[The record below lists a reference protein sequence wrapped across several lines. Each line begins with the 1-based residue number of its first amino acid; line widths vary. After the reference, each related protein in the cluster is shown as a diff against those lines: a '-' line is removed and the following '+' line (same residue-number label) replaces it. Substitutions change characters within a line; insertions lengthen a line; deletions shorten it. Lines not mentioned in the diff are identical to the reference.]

1 MRQIKRL
8 PAIDGQLGWF
18 ESVPFTRP
26 MPVQRAETDEYFDV
40 IIIGA
45 GFSGLATAGRLAELR
60 PEARIALIDA
70 LEVGQ
75 GASGRNAGFII
86 DIPHNLDPTE
96 PDAQANTKARDLNT
110 FAIQRLQRIQEQQ
123 GLEVC
128 WHQAGKYLA
137 AHEEK
142 HFSGL
147 SDFVKTL
154 EAIGEP
160 YEILNGD
167 ALAKKLGTHYYKR
180 AVYTP
185 GNILVNPA
193 ALAIS
198 VASAL
203 PPNVTLLENTPVQE
217 IDLANKVI
225 QTPKAR
231 LSADTIVLATN
242 AFTEK
247 FGVAS
252 NQITPIFTYA
262 SLTRPLN
269 DNEMQCFKD
278 KAAENKTTE
287 NIAPWGLTSA
297 HPAGT
302 TVRFT
307 PDRRIFIRNT
317 LNYQPTLSS
326 TGASLDKVKTKHR
339 QSYLARFPQLPDV
352 PFEYTWGGM
361 ICVTMNH
368 QPVFTEHK
376 PNVYVIAGMNGV
388 GVAKGTYLGHY
399 MAEYICGKQSP
410 ELDFIL
416 NHSVPSWIPPDPFRS
431 VGAHIRLS
439 FEEYMAKGE
448 V

>member
-1 MRQIKRL
+1 MQQIKRL

-26 MPVQRAETDEYFDV
+26 MPVQQAKKDEHFDV

-45 GFSGLATAGRLAELR
+45 GFSGLATATRLAELR
-60 PEARIALIDA
+60 PEARIVIIDA

-86 DIPHNLDPTE
+86 DLPHNLDPTE
-96 PDAQANTKARDLNT
+96 PNAEANTKVRDLNG
-110 FAIQRLQRIQEQQ
+110 FAIQRLQQIQKQQ
-123 GLEVC
+123 GLDVC
-128 WHQAGKYLA
+128 WHKAGKYLA

-147 SDFVKTL
+147 TDFVNTL

-160 YEILNGD
+160 YEILNED
-167 ALAKKLGTHYYKR
+167 TLAKRLGTRYYKR
-180 AVYTP
+180 AVYTS

-193 ALAIS
+193 ALAIC

-203 PPNVTLLENTPVQE
+203 PSNVTLLENTPVQAV
-217 IDLANKVI
+217 DLTNKVI

-247 FGVAS
+247 FGVS
-252 NQITPIFTYA
+252 NRITPIFTYA
-262 SLTRPLN
+262 SLTRQLN
-269 DNEMQCFKD
+269 DSEMKNFK
-278 KAAENKTTE
+278 

-307 PDRRIFIRNT
+307 SDNRIFIRNT
-317 LNYQPTLSS
+317 LNYQPHLSS
-326 TGASLDKVKTKHR
+326 PESVLDKAKATHR
-339 QSYLARFPQLPDV
+339 KSYLARFPQLADV

-368 QPVFTEHK
+368 EPVFKEHTSGI
-376 PNVYVIAGMNGV
+376 YVMAAMNGV

-399 MAEYICGKQSP
+399 MAEYICGKKSP

-416 NHSVPSWIPPDPFRS
+416 SHSAPSWIPPDPLRS

-439 FEEYMAKGE
+439 FEERRAKGE

>member
-1 MRQIKRL
+1 MQQIKRL

-26 MPVQRAETDEYFDV
+26 MPVQQAEKDEYFDI

-45 GFSGLATAGRLAELR
+45 GFSGLATATRLAELR
-60 PEARIALIDA
+60 PEARIAIIDA

-86 DIPHNLDPTE
+86 DLPHNLDPTE
-96 PDAQANTKARDLNT
+96 PNAEANTKVRDLNG
-110 FAIQRLQRIQEQQ
+110 FAIQRLQQIQKRQ
-123 GLEVC
+123 GLDVS
-128 WHQAGKYLA
+128 WHKAGKYLA

-147 SDFVKTL
+147 TDFVNTL

-167 ALAKKLGTHYYKR
+167 VLAERLGTHYYKR
-180 AVYTP
+180 AVYTS

-193 ALAIS
+193 ALAIC

-203 PPNVTLLENTPVQE
+203 PSNVTLLENTPIQA
-217 IDLANKVI
+217 IDLTNKII

-231 LSADTIVLATN
+231 LNADTIVLATN
-242 AFTEK
+242 VFTEK
-247 FGVAS
+247 FGVS
-252 NQITPIFTYA
+252 NRITPIFTYA
-262 SLTRPLN
+262 SLTRQLN
-269 DNEMQCFKD
+269 DSEMENFK
-278 KAAENKTTE
+278 

-307 PDRRIFIRNT
+307 SDNRIFIRNT
-317 LNYQPTLSS
+317 LNYQPHLSS
-326 TGASLDKVKTKHR
+326 PESVLDKAKATHR
-339 QSYLARFPQLPDV
+339 KSYLARFPQLANV

-368 QPVFTEHK
+368 EPVFKEHTSGI
-376 PNVYVIAGMNGV
+376 YVMAAMNGV

-399 MAEYICGKQSP
+399 MAEYICGKESP

-416 NHSVPSWIPPDPFRS
+416 SHSAPSWIPPDPLRS

-439 FEEYMAKGE
+439 FEERQAKGE

>member
-1 MRQIKRL
+1 MQHIKRL

-26 MPVQRAETDEYFDV
+26 MPVQQAEKDEHFD
-40 IIIGA
+40 IIIVGA
-45 GFSGLATAGRLAELR
+45 GFSGLATANRLAELR
-60 PEARIALIDA
+60 PEARIAIIDA

-86 DIPHNLDPTE
+86 DLPHNLDATE
-96 PDAQANTKARDLNT
+96 PNPEANTKVRDLNG
-110 FAIQRLQRIQEQQ
+110 FAIQRLKQIQEQQ
-123 GLEVC
+123 GLNVC
-128 WHQAGKYLA
+128 WYEAGKYLA

-142 HFSGL
+142 HFSNL
-147 SDFVKTL
+147 NDFVNTL

-160 YEILNGD
+160 YEILNED
-167 ALAKKLGTHYYKR
+167 KLAERLGTHYYKR
-180 AVYTP
+180 AVYTS

-203 PPNVTLLENTPVQE
+203 PSHVTLLENTPVQA
-217 IDLANKVI
+217 IDLTKKII
-225 QTPKAR
+225 QTEKAR

-247 FGVAS
+247 FGVS
-252 NQITPIFTYA
+252 KNRITPIFTYA
-262 SLTRPLN
+262 SLTRRLN
-269 DNEMQCFKD
+269 DSEMASFKG
-278 KAAENKTTE
+278 
-287 NIAPWGLTSA
+287 IAPWGLTSA

-307 PDRRIFIRNT
+307 SDRRIFIRNT
-317 LNYQPTLSS
+317 LNYQPHLSS
-326 TGASLDKVKTKHR
+326 PKAVLDKATATHR
-339 QSYLARFPQLPDV
+339 KSYLARFPQLADV

-368 QPVFTEHK
+368 EPVFK
-376 PNVYVIAGMNGV
+376 QYSPNVYVMAAMNGV

-399 MAEYICGKQSP
+399 MAEHICGKESS
-410 ELDFIL
+410 ELDFIF
-416 NHSVPSWIPPDPFRS
+416 NHSTPSWIPPDPLRS

-439 FEEYMAKGE
+439 FEEHQAKGE

>member
-1 MRQIKRL
+1 MQQIKRL
-8 PAIDGQLGWF
+8 PTIDGQLGWF
-18 ESVPFTRP
+18 DSVPFTRP
-26 MPVQRAETDEYFDV
+26 MLIQQAEKDERFDV

-60 PEARIALIDA
+60 PTARIALIDA

-86 DIPHNLDPTE
+86 DLPHNLDPTE
-96 PDAQANTKARDLNT
+96 PDAAANKVARDLNG
-110 FAIQRLQRIQEQQ
+110 FAIERLKRIQEQQ
-123 GLEVC
+123 GLDVR
-128 WHQAGKYLA
+128 WHRAGKYMA
-137 AHEEK
+137 AHEER

-147 SDFVKTL
+147 EDFRHTL

-160 YEILNGD
+160 YDILDGD
-167 ALAKKLGTHYYKR
+167 DLAKQLGTHYYKR
-180 AVYTP
+180 AIYTA

-203 PPNVTLLENTPVQE
+203 PANVTLLEHTPVQE
-217 IDLANKVI
+217 VDLTNKI
-225 QTPKAR
+225 IHTPKAR

-242 AFTEK
+242 AFTGK
-247 FGVAS
+247 FGVSS
-252 NQITPIFTYA
+252 NRIAPIFTYA

-269 DNEMQCFKD
+269 DSEM
-278 KAAENKTTE
+278 KAFTD
-287 NIAPWGLTSA
+287 ISPWGLTSA

-302 TVRFT
+302 TVRLT
-307 PDRRIFIRNT
+307 SDQRIFIRNT
-317 LNYQPTLSS
+317 LNYQPALSS
-326 TGASLDKVKTKHR
+326 TDASLDKAKTKHR
-339 QSYLARFPQLPDV
+339 QSYLARFPKLPDV

-368 QPVFTEHK
+368 EPVFKEHA
-376 PNVYVIAGMNGV
+376 PNVYVMAAMNGV
-388 GVAKGTYLGHY
+388 GVAKGTYLGNY
-399 MAEYICGKQSP
+399 MAEYICGKQSA

-416 NHSVPSWIPPDPFRS
+416 KHSAPSWVPPDPLRS

-439 FEEYMAKGE
+439 FEEHMAKGE

>member
-1 MRQIKRL
+1 MQQIKRL

-26 MPVQRAETDEYFDV
+26 MPVQQAEKDEHFNV

-45 GFSGLATAGRLAELR
+45 GFSGLATANRLAELR
-60 PEARIALIDA
+60 PEARIAIIDA

-86 DIPHNLDPTE
+86 DLPHNLDPTE
-96 PDAQANTKARDLNT
+96 PNAEVNTKVRDLNS
-110 FAIQRLQRIQEQQ
+110 FAIQRLKRIQEQQ
-123 GLEVC
+123 GLDIC
-128 WHQAGKYLA
+128 WHEAGKYLA

-147 SDFVKTL
+147 TDFVNTL

-160 YEILNGD
+160 YEILNED
-167 ALAKKLGTHYYKR
+167 VLAERLGTHYYKR
-180 AVYTP
+180 AVYTS

-203 PPNVTLLENTPVQE
+203 PSNVTLLENTPVQA
-217 IDLANKVI
+217 IDLTNKII

-247 FGVAS
+247 FGVS
-252 NQITPIFTYA
+252 NRITPIFTYA
-262 SLTRPLN
+262 SLTRQLN
-269 DNEMQCFKD
+269 DSEMKNFK
-278 KAAENKTTE
+278 
-287 NIAPWGLTSA
+287 NITFWGLTSA

-307 PDRRIFIRNT
+307 SDNRIFIRNT
-317 LNYQPTLSS
+317 LNYQPHLSS
-326 TGASLDKVKTKHR
+326 SKAMLDKAKATHR
-339 QSYLARFPQLPDV
+339 KSYLARFPQLADV

-368 QPVFTEHK
+368 ESVFKKHTSGI
-376 PNVYVIAGMNGV
+376 YVMAAMNGV

-399 MAEYICGKQSP
+399 MAEYICGKESP

-416 NHSVPSWIPPDPFRS
+416 THSAPSWIPPDPLRS

-439 FEEYMAKGE
+439 FEERMAKGE